1 MFFLMRS
8 SGGPL
13 EGVELGLSSLPGQEA
28 PDDCSHLCP
37 AELAPLQ
44 PQVMEAWKVPRES
57 DVGVVGGSVL
67 RPSLPASV
75 LPEGY
80 DST

>member
-1 MFFLMRS
+1 MF
-8 SGGPL
+8 
-13 EGVELGLSSLPGQEA
+13 GLCSLPVYFGIQEA
-28 PDDCSHLCP
+28 PDDCSRLRP
-37 AELAPLQ
+37 AELALLR
-44 PQVMEAWKVPRES
+44 PQVKEAWKVPRER

-67 RPSLPASV
+67 RPSLPASA